1 MKNTKSKIR
10 LYIIEDNRILR
21 DGIASIIQLHTDIE
35 VVASSGNSENMMLKI
50 KNLKP
55 NIILLDL
62 GLSSQNS
69 LRVVEMVKK
78 KFPEIMVIIMD
89 IVPIQ
94 ADILQFIKAGACGF
108 VLKDAPLK
116 EFLKTIRAVAGGESI
131 LPHHLTESLFSQI
144 VEYAFKNDR
153 ARFKDAVQMT
163 KREKEIIELISD
175 ALTNKEIAGKLNIS
189 ELTVK
194 SHVHHILEKLA
205 LHSRLELAN
214 LTFATP
220 SK

>member
-1 MKNTKSKIR
+1 MKNIKSKIR

-21 DGIASIIQLHTDIE
+21 DGIACMIQLHTDIE
-35 VVASSGNSENMMLKI
+35 VVASSGNRENMMLKI

-89 IVPIQ
+89 LVPIQ
-94 ADILQFIKAGACGF
+94 AEILQFIKAGACGF
-108 VLKDAPLK
+108 ILKDAPLN

-131 LPHHLTESLFSQI
+131 LPSSF
-144 VEYAFKNDR
+144 DG
-153 ARFKDAVQMT
+153 
-163 KREKEIIELISD
+163 ISFF
-175 ALTNKEIAGKLNIS
+175 TNCRIRI
-189 ELTVK
+189 
-194 SHVHHILEKLA
+194 
-205 LHSRLELAN
+205 
-214 LTFATP
+214 
-220 SK
+220 